1 MVPKQ
6 AALWERVQCVAPGN
20 GEVNLPAFHRL
31 ALWHHGCI
39 AGGAG
44 GGGDREETLN
54 QAIESL
60 NSCVRGYPDKK
71 LLLTAVSQQTKVP
84 KKTLLSQMNDTHLS
98 YGELLTANSLVEGS
112 GKNVNEVLAMKK
124 GKGWA
129 GLSIELRID
138 PNSIVNRLRTAEK
151 TVRAAQ

>member
-1 MVPKQ
+1 MAKSICLLFTGLLCGITAVP
-6 AALWERVQCVAPGN
+6 VS
-20 GEVNLPAFHRL
+20 
-31 ALWHHGCI
+31 
-39 AGGAG
+39 GAG

-71 LLLTAVSQQTKVP
+71 LVLTAVSQQTRVP

-112 GKNVNEVLAMKK
+112 GKNLNEVLAMKK

-129 GLSIELRID
+129 GLSIELGID

-151 TVRAAQ
+151 TVRAAQAGKSGASLDQE